1 MNPLRPIAPP
11 VRRSQNM
18 IQNEMIIK
26 FILDSMSYSGFW
38 EDLNRIP
45 VSDALPMTTPN
56 CPLDE
61 LHRRTSQQPL
71 LNEPITGFGRTCQ
84 GIQVRKFIQPQH
96 WKNHMSK

>member
-18 IQNEMIIK
+18 IQNESIIK

-45 VSDALPMTTPN
+45 VSDTLPMTTHN
-56 CPLDE
+56 FPLDD
-61 LHRRTSQQPL
+61 LHWRTSQQPL
-71 LNEPITGFGRTCQ
+71 LNEPNSGFG
-84 GIQVRKFIQPQH
+84 GPYMMEKHV
-96 WKNHMSK
+96 